1 MARPGGGITSANV
14 PNDLGASG
22 GGGATW
28 DFSAILL
35 AAISSGGF
43 DSAPGPA
50 TAGACGAVAGE
61 GSGDA
66 VAGEGSGD
74 AAAVAVTAT
83 GGHTLGARESGTG
96 AGDSDAAGAGIE
108 PLGAAGRM
116 LSTSS
121 GESVAAT
128 VAVSINRTC
137 WGTGK
142 WPYLLA
148 LYLAVQG
155 TLAHTCKRSNFSP
168 QSAHPVVPAGFDV
181 VLVGSRCHLTVS
193 VALVSSCTM
202 KAPS

>member
-50 TAGACGAVAGE
+50 TAGACSAVAGE
-61 GSGDA
+61 EEEEE
-66 VAGEGSGD
+66 EGSGD

-142 WPYLLA
+142 
-148 LYLAVQG
+148 
-155 TLAHTCKRSNFSP
+155 
-168 QSAHPVVPAGFDV
+168 
-181 VLVGSRCHLTVS
+181 
-193 VALVSSCTM
+193 
-202 KAPS
+202 